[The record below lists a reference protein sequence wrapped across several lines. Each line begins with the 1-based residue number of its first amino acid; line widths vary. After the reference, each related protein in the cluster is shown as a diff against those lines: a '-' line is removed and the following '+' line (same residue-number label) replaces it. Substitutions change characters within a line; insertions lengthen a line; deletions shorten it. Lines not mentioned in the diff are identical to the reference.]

1 MGGLLCKD
9 GKTSRFSLA
18 FKMEKGW
25 EGLGLGW
32 GLSLELEKKN
42 RLQGAQMP
50 GLRRGWPESFPEVW
64 LVSEH

>member
-9 GKTSRFSLA
+9 GKTCRFSLA

-25 EGLGLGW
+25 EGLGVGW
-32 GLSLELEKKN
+32 GMSLGLGEKKDY
-42 RLQGAQMP
+42 RAPRCQVRGGAGQT
-50 GLRRGWPESFPEVW
+50 SFPEVW

>member
-1 MGGLLCKD
+1 MNSGWSRREVGGLLCKD

-32 GLSLELEKKN
+32 GLSLELEKKIDY
-42 RLQGAQMP
+42 RAPRCQ
-50 GLRRGWPESFPEVW
+50 V
-64 LVSEH
+64 